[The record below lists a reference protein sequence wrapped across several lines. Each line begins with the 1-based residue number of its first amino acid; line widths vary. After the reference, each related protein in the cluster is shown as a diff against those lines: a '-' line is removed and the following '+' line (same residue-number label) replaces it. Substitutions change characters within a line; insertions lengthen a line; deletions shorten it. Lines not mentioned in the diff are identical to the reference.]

1 MGSPMVD
8 LIKRHEGYR
17 QHPYQCTAGANTI
30 AYGRNLDAVGI
41 SEQEADILLNN
52 DIVRA
57 EKDLQTVFD
66 PAFLYESGGLSY
78 DRYSVL
84 VNMIFNLGLTRFK
97 GFKKMIQAV
106 KDLDFDRAAREMLD
120 SRWAKQVKQRAYEL
134 ALMMEKG

>member
-1 MGSPMVD
+1 MVN

-17 QHPYQCTAGANTI
+17 QYTYQCTAGANTI

-57 EKDLQTVFD
+57 EKDLQVVFD
-66 PAFLYESGGLSY
+66 PVFLYESGDLSY

-84 VNMIFNLGLTRFK
+84 VNMVFNLGLTRFK
-97 GFKKMIQAV
+97 GFKKMIKAV
-106 KDLDFDRAAREMLD
+106 KDLDFDAAAREMLD
-120 SRWAKQVKQRAYEL
+120 SRWAKQVKQRASEL
-134 ALMMEKG
+134 ALMMKRG

>member
-1 MGSPMVD
+1 MVD

-17 QHPYQCTAGANTI
+17 QYPYKCTAGALTC

-41 SEQEADILLNN
+41 SEDEAEVLLNN

-57 EKDLQTVFD
+57 EEDLTKVFD
-66 PAFLYESGGLSY
+66 SDFLYESGDLSY
-78 DRYSVL
+78 NRYSVL
-84 VNMIFNLGLTRFK
+84 VNMMFNLGLTRFK

-106 KDLDFDRAAREMLD
+106 KDQDFDEAAREMLD

-134 ALMMEKG
+134 ALMMEAG